1 MYTLQ
6 LLEGV
11 KVHYNA
17 VSNRSRYFLTSFI
30 RDIANSYIDIGIKME
45 LMFLIEKA
53 IRPEPK
59 WLQLSAQI
67 FKEIIK
73 DMDGLVDNYVRYENK
88 TLKLT
93 NFVFDKLY
101 ENKAELPLV
110 IELLSSLNLKLLT
123 SLKGKL
129 ISPLKKYICELEL
142 SQFDLTKSSMNALV
156 QAFRVLFYFRK

>member
-1 MYTLQ
+1 
-6 LLEGV
+6 
-11 KVHYNA
+11 
-17 VSNRSRYFLTSFI
+17 
-30 RDIANSYIDIGIKME
+30 
-45 LMFLIEKA
+45 
-53 IRPEPK
+53 
-59 WLQLSAQI
+59 
-67 FKEIIK
+67 
-73 DMDGLVDNYVRYENK
+73 MDGLVDNYVRYENK